1 MVRYWSSSLVMRWWL
16 LSTGQEPVEER
27 QEDVLDN
34 IGGTG
39 QYWPASQQVESRGQY
54 RAGCDLWVFA
64 ILSSKQACKQYYP
77 SGMQARSTRSVWWTL
92 TLSRVRCYAD
102 MQCKDCGAICYA
114 LRYAMQWNAMLC
126 YDMLWDCGAIYVV
139 QPIPS
144 VAGLCIPRKTIIT
157 VFPFLSPLSSWYQ
170 RLLK

>member
-1 MVRYWSSSLVMRWWL
+1 MWRYLA
-16 LSTGQEPVEER
+16 GQYWKYWAI
-27 QEDVLDN
+27 L
-34 IGGTG
+34 GSTG
-39 QYWPASQQVESRGQY
+39 QYWPGVKKRCQPEVESRGQY

-114 LRYAMQWNAMLC
+114 LRYAMQCNTMLC

-144 VAGLCIPRKTIIT
+144 VAGLCIRRKTIIT